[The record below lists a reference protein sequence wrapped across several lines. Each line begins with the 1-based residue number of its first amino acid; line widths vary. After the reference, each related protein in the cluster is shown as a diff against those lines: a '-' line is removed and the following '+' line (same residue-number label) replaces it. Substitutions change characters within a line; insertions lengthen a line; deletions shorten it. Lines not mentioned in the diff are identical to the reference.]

1 MPTKEATP
9 YEIALDEFRT
19 AAMDYEDEM
28 WDQFGVEDAPAT
40 KVMWEMI
47 RVLWE
52 ARGQWG
58 GTLDSGVAIRR

>member
-1 MPTKEATP
+1 MPTMREKMTPAP

-19 AAMDYEDEM
+19 AALDYEDEM
-28 WDQFGVEDAPAT
+28 RDQFGVNDAPAT

-52 ARGQWG
+52 AYGRGN
-58 GTLDSGVAIRR
+58 VAD